1 MRLPHPNA
9 KAGSWPRLTSLFG
22 SPLLSRPTGVRMVRF
37 SLILGA
43 LLCTAISAVLVRA
56 APGMTNAQKRQA
68 YRPYVAATT
77 DCLARAIRE
86 TPAALQRAREGA
98 WMEAVRLAGHHCDPV
113 AGRMIFAHD
122 ELYGSRTGQT
132 FFHEAYA
139 ADLPAALAM
148 RLQLARDHI
157 AAEAGQHARE
167 RVAQV
172 APFP

>member
-1 MRLPHPNA
+1 
-9 KAGSWPRLTSLFG
+9 
-22 SPLLSRPTGVRMVRF
+22 MVRF

-56 APGMTNAQKRQA
+56 APGMTDAQKRQA

-98 WMEAVRLAGHHCDPV
+98 WMEAVRLTGHHCDPV

-122 ELYGSRTGQT
+122 ELFGPRTGQT
-132 FFHEAYA
+132 FFEAYA

-148 RLQLARDHI
+148 RLQPAHDHI
-157 AAEAGQHARE
+157 AAEAARTQ
-167 RVAQV
+167 VAQV
-172 APFP
+172 APPFP